1 MATTPSTPKKTS
13 TSETGH
19 AKNVANFQTLIID
32 CQGFGTNY
40 NPSNSAIT
48 ITALQTIYTNA
59 TNALTD
65 MDTKHNNLNHVI
77 NTREVLFI
85 GLKPLATQIMAAL
98 AAAGANA
105 QTMLN
110 AKTINR
116 KIQGSRAT
124 KKTTTN
130 TTTPTAT
137 PTTTPTGGGTPT
149 TTPTTSVPSS
159 EKTAPQTTPVTPH
172 SISTA
177 QLSFDELVA
186 HFQELVSYV
195 SLYPAYN
202 PNEANLKVA
211 NLNTTAASYT
221 TANNN
226 VKSAQTA
233 YHTSMATRTKVLYDP
248 ATGLVQIAKEV
259 KSYVKSA
266 FGASSPQ
273 YKQVAAIRFVT
284 EVRSSHK
291 KHHKKK

>member
-32 CQGFGTNY
+32 CQGFGTAY
-40 NPSNSAIT
+40 NPSNAAIT
-48 ITALQTIYTNA
+48 ITALQAIYTNA
-59 TNALTD
+59 NNALTD
-65 MDTKHNNLNHVI
+65 IDTKHNNLNHVI
-77 NTREVLFI
+77 NTRDVLFI

-98 AAAGANA
+98 VASGANA
-105 QTMLN
+105 QTILN

-130 TTTPTAT
+130 TTNSNPTITPT
-137 PTTTPTGGGTPT
+137 PTTGGTT
-149 TTPTTSVPSS
+149 GT
-159 EKTAPQTTPVTPH
+159 TTPVTPP
-172 SISTA
+172 STAKTASATPANISTS
-177 QLSFDELVA
+177 QLSFDYLVA

-195 SLYPAYN
+195 ALYPAYN

-211 NLNTTAASYT
+211 NLTTTAASYT

-226 VKSAQTA
+226 VKTAQTA
-233 YHTSMATRTKVLYDP
+233 YQTSIATRTKVLYDP

-273 YKQVAAIRFVT
+273 FKQVNKTRFK
-284 EVRSSHK
+284 EVVAGKPR